1 MNINGE
7 ERYNINY
14 NMCKKIPRICH
25 KTRYVIIHQVTKYIM
40 DEKIILAIGITAS
53 TCSAICL
60 LPQLIKI
67 SKEKKAE
74 AISIPMLAI
83 LLLGL
88 GLWVVYGVFKRDAVI
103 IIANAVSIFLNLLTM
118 FFSLRYKSK

>member
-1 MNINGE
+1 
-7 ERYNINY
+7 
-14 NMCKKIPRICH
+14 
-25 KTRYVIIHQVTKYIM
+25 M

-88 GLWVVYGVFKRDAVI
+88 SLWVVYGVFKRDAVI